1 MIIENQAVEV
11 EGKDAICANKVEIY
25 CPQCSRDVDESE
37 LFNKVCN
44 DCGAD
49 LSAPQQSVAVAVT
62 CMLPLVVVDVV
73 PPSTKTDPG

>member
-37 LFNKVCN
+37 LVAKTCN

-49 LSAPQQSVAVAVT
+49 LSQPEQHVTIALTSVPAIGIT
-62 CMLPLVVVDVV
+62 W
-73 PPSTKTDPG
+73 